1 MNRILRFAVY
11 LPLLLLLSGFF
22 WSDPTWEE
30 VNRTIDRKY
39 PAVRNIN
46 TESLKTFLDQGK
58 QPILVDVR
66 EKDEFAVSHLP
77 TAVNITEID
86 EVPYPTD
93 LPIVVYCSV
102 GVRSANFAKQ
112 LGALGFTEILNLRG
126 SIFEWANKG
135 YPLMRGNREVGFVH
149 PYNSKW
155 GKLLKQELHQ
165 YQVTPPLDTT
175 QYPSDRQ

>member
-1 MNRILRFAVY
+1 MNRALRFTVY

-39 PAVRNIN
+39 LTVKNIN
-46 TESLKTFLDQGK
+46 TESLKTFLNQGK
-58 QPILVDVR
+58 QPVLIDVR

-77 TAVNITEID
+77 TAINITEIN

-93 LPIVVYCSV
+93 VPIVVYCSV

-112 LGALGFTEILNLRG
+112 LGARGFTKILNLRG

-135 YPLMRGNREVGFVH
+135 YPLMRGNREVNVVH
-149 PYNSKW
+149 PYNRKW
-155 GKLLKQELHQ
+155 AKLLKQELHQ
-165 YQVTPPLDTT
+165 YHPSPLTPIL
-175 QYPSDRQ
+175 